1 MPQRLQILFYLPNR
15 RKKEDT
21 TVFTSTY
28 PKKSAQKQVLRI
40 IILTVEINSWPN
52 FTRTATWEFYARIL
66 HFETVLFF
74 SDAPFKNWILD
85 LAKYNQKVT
94 VHLMSGTALVDYG
107 IKSVSDTYIMVLGP
121 ETEADEMKQMVFIH
135 AIERIEPMEGPSTT
149 QRPSRKSQYDPSFG
163 WRKKFRF
170 KLCNFLIIS

>member
-1 MPQRLQILFYLPNR
+1 LDRL
-15 RKKEDT
+15 
-21 TVFTSTY
+21 
-28 PKKSAQKQVLRI
+28 
-40 IILTVEINSWPN
+40 
-52 FTRTATWEFYARIL
+52 
-66 HFETVLFF
+66 
-74 SDAPFKNWILD
+74 
-85 LAKYNQKVT
+85 NQKVT

-163 WRKKFRF
+163 
-170 KLCNFLIIS
+170 